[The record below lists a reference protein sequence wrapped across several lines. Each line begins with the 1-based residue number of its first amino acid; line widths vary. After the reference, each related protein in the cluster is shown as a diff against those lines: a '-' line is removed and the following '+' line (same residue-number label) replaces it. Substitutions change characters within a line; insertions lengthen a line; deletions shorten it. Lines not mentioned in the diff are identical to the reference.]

1 MLAKFKIRMLKIRNS
16 ENKCK
21 TFLVFNKLI
30 IANDAGKRNAY
41 TFDEIVL
48 LYRNFIYSAEGPTEE
63 DGDDSYGESLSED
76 EENSAK

>member
-1 MLAKFKIRMLKIRNS
+1 MLKIRNS

-41 TFDEIVL
+41 TFDAEKDEIVL

-63 DGDDSYGESLSED
+63 DGADSYGESLIED